1 MSREAVQGIV
11 VPAADGTS
19 LMSGARTLPCGLSV
33 DLRCPPG
40 AGVAVEAQAKLSG
53 TLLELIRP
61 SQHISLHLSH
71 ELARPVATHWE
82 STRRWEKRDLCLV
95 PSPPSPPLWMWWYN
109 PPQEEE
115 KPEPLHVPQDGW
127 LPWFEGD
134 AHQR

>member
-1 MSREAVQGIV
+1 MLPVELAWSESVPPLNWPLKTSGSMSREAAQGLA

-19 LMSGARTLPCGLSV
+19 RTSGGQTLPCGLSV

-71 ELARPVATHWE
+71 ELAGPSTHALGKR
-82 STRRWEKRDLCLV
+82 STLG
-95 PSPPSPPLWMWWYN
+95 
-109 PPQEEE
+109 
-115 KPEPLHVPQDGW
+115 DG
-127 LPWFEGD
+127 
-134 AHQR
+134 